1 MTKDKEFLNTLQDSF
16 KTYLETDARSNEKLK
31 ILHKK
36 ISEDFLS
43 VLGDEYIVNSLGLD
57 DDFGK
62 EAEVI
67 GRYYDKKVDITISKN
82 NEHIAGIGVKF
93 VMSNYSQNSNNYF
106 ENMMGETVNLRL
118 TQFKY
123 YQVFVIFDRLPYF
136 KNGGIIQK
144 IEQITEHNISK
155 YIKLGGENIDCYF
168 HVPNKTLLYII
179 HINPLPNDKMIGYN
193 KEKYKAFYNNSFTI
207 GLSQMTI
214 TQSKNII
221 YNKYEE
227 FVNKCC
233 HEIMSI

>member
-1 MTKDKEFLNTLQDSF
+1 MTRDEEFLKTLHSSF
-16 KTYLETDARSNEKLK
+16 KTYLNTHANSPEKLK

-43 VLGDEYIVNSLGLD
+43 ILGNEYTINSLGLEND
-57 DDFGK
+57 LGK
-62 EAEVI
+62 EAKVT

-82 NEHIAGIGVKF
+82 NEYIAGIGVKF

-106 ENMMGETVNLRL
+106 ENMMGETVNLRM

-123 YQVFVIFDRLPYF
+123 YQIFVIFDRLPYF
-136 KNGGIIQK
+136 KDGGRIQK

-155 YIKLGGENIDCYF
+155 YIKLGGENIDMYF

-179 HINPLPNDKMIGYN
+179 HINPLPNDKMIGSN
-193 KEKYKAFYNNSFTI
+193 KKEFKAFYNRPFTI

-214 TQSKNII
+214 PHSKNII

-227 FVNKCC
+227 FLNKCC

>member
-16 KTYLETDARSNEKLK
+16 KTYLNTHPNSTEKLK
-31 ILHKK
+31 ILHRK
-36 ISEDFLS
+36 ISKDFLE
-43 VLGDEYIVNSLGLD
+43 VLGNEYTINSLGLERR
-57 DDFGK
+57 FGK
-62 EAEVI
+62 EAKVI
-67 GRYYDKKVDITISKN
+67 GKYYDKKVDITISKN
-82 NEHIAGIGVKF
+82 NEYIAGIGVKF

-106 ENMMGETVNLRL
+106 ENMMGETVNLRM

-123 YQVFVIFDRLPYF
+123 YQIFVIFDRLPYF
-136 KNGGIIQK
+136 KDGGIVQK
-144 IEQITEHNISK
+144 IEQITEHNIGK
-155 YIKLGGENIDCYF
+155 YIKLGGENVDCYF

-179 HINPLPNDKMIGYN
+179 HINPLPNDKMIGN
-193 KEKYKAFYNNSFTI
+193 SKKEYKTFYDKPFTV